1 MLYEVITQ
9 QGKIAIERATRKQLY
24 DEYLNRVF
32 AARSDIARI
41 ESGIQFLNEQ
51 IAAAQAAEA
60 DLGRL
65 SENCRRALADG
76 RTDALA
82 YYAIW
87 HELIDARIKLVDL
100 KGQLARA
107 VVALELATGFYAIPE
122 PQQSAKTGPKASGA
136 EGEP

>member
-1 MLYEVITQ
+1 LPIFNRQ

-32 AARSDIARI
+32 AARSDIVRI

-51 IAAAQAAEA
+51 IAAGQAAEA

-65 SENCRRALADG
+65 SENYRRALADG

-82 YYAIW
+82 YYATW

-122 PQQSAKTGPKASGA
+122 PQQPAKTGPKESGA